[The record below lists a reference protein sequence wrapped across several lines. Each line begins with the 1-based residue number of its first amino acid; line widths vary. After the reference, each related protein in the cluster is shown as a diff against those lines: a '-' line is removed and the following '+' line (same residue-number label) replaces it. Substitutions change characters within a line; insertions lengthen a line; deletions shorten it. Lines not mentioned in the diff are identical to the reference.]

1 MRDFRGRAVGSIDC
15 MKKEQLEKCR
25 SSGRRTLSPRS
36 TLAGQGGDFVPLA
49 RHSLP
54 LHSSPSSPLIQNK
67 NDPAKAGS
75 FFFGKGRRTRTLNK
89 GFGDPRVARAT
100 PTPFS
105 ALFLHS

>member
-1 MRDFRGRAVGSIDC
+1 

-75 FFFGKGRRTRTLNK
+75 FFL
-89 GFGDPRVARAT
+89 ARAEGLEPST
-100 PTPFS
+100 KALETHVWRGLRPRRSLRCFS
-105 ALFLHS
+105 TLEFC